1 MPKALEQLEAEYLW
15 VYSTDEFVTRSFRQ
29 MFGVTIEDGEIYR
42 IHQEN
47 GNITLELLGST
58 NETSSEEEEGEE
70 LV

>member
-1 MPKALEQLEAEYLW
+1 
-15 VYSTDEFVTRSFRQ
+15 

-58 NETSSEEEEGEE
+58 NETSSDEEEGEE